1 LQRSD
6 AARNGDT
13 VYVFRDDIL
22 CKLVGDHFCPVIP
35 TSDSPSV
42 RVVLA
47 ELHASSLAGHF
58 GAKKLLKLAQK
69 RFYWRNM
76 FKSCE

>member
-1 LQRSD
+1 M
-6 AARNGDT
+6 
-13 VYVFRDDIL
+13 
-22 CKLVGDHFCPVIP
+22 FCPIIP

-47 ELHASSLAGHF
+47 DLHASALAGHL
-58 GAKKLLKLAQK
+58 GAKKMLKLAQK

-76 FKSCE
+76 FKTIETFCKHCAVC